1 MVDDWTINVRV
12 ETELVKN
19 WVDTKQ
25 IDYSTI
31 SGVVYIK
38 GKLNFQL
45 DIFVNPDDQDY
56 VEKRTMVEVEKV
68 KRIERNLKKIA
79 GVRAVKFELENWTK
93 MGVRWIRLKTQASA
107 GQKQG

>member
-19 WVDTKQ
+19 WVNTKL
-25 IDYSTI
+25 IDFSTI

-38 GKLNFQL
+38 GKLDFQL

-56 VEKRTMVEVEKV
+56 FEKRTMVEVEKV
-68 KRIERNLKKIA
+68 KRIERNIKKIS
-79 GVRAVKFELENWTK
+79 GVRAVKFELDNWFK
-93 MGVRWIRLKTQASA
+93 MGARWIKLKSQA
-107 GQKQG
+107 GTEKK

>member
-25 IDYSTI
+25 IDFSTI

-45 DIFVNPDDQDY
+45 DIFVNPDEQDY
-56 VEKRTMVEVEKV
+56 FEKRAMVEVEKV
-68 KRIERNLKKIA
+68 KRIERNIKKIA
-79 GVRAVKFELENWTK
+79 GVRAVKFELENWFK
-93 MGVRWIRLKTQASA
+93 MGARWVKLKAQVSTE
-107 GQKQG
+107 KK

>member
-25 IDYSTI
+25 IDFSTI

-38 GKLNFQL
+38 GKLDFQL
-45 DIFVNPDDQDY
+45 DVFVNPNEQDY
-56 VEKRTMVEVEKV
+56 FERKAMVEVEKL
-68 KRIERNLKKIA
+68 KRVERNIKKIP
-79 GVRAVKFELENWTK
+79 GVRAVKFELENWFK
-93 MGVRWIRLKTQASA
+93 MGARWVKLKTQVIP
-107 GQKQG
+107 GNK